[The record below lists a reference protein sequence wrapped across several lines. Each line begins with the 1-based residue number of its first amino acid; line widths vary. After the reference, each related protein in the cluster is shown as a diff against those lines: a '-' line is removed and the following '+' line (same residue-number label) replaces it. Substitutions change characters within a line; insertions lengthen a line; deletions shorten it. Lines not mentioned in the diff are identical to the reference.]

1 MKTEEKVQKYNDVQ
15 EPEEFYIM
23 STNDDLIL
31 TSKEAVED
39 LLNDLENVEY
49 DENLSEFYSTLQNQ
63 IKDLTKK

>member
-1 MKTEEKVQKYNDVQ
+1 MKIEKETQNYKDIQ
-15 EPEEFYIM
+15 EPENFYIM
-23 STNDDLIL
+23 STNDDLTL

-49 DENLSEFYSTLQNQ
+49 DEKLSEFYSTLKNQ